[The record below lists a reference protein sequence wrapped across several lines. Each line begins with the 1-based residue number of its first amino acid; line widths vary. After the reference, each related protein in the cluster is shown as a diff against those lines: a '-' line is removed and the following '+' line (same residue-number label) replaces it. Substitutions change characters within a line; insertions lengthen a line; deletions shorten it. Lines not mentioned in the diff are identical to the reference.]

1 MSKLKIQ
8 TGPKNKF
15 LRAKSV
21 PVKKISRDVKKLLI
35 DMKQTLAA
43 EKGLG
48 LAAPQVGKNIRA
60 VIIKIEEMYV
70 PMINPEITRRSKE
83 KEICEEGCLS
93 LPKQYRYISRAREV
107 TVSFLDIKGGEHI
120 LHLEKL
126 SARVTQHEIDHLD
139 GVLIS
144 DY

>member
-1 MSKLKIQ
+1 
-8 TGPKNKF
+8 
-15 LRAKSV
+15 
-21 PVKKISRDVKKLLI
+21 
-35 DMKQTLAA
+35 MKQTLLA

-48 LAAPQVGKNIRA
+48 SVH
-60 VIIKIEEMYV
+60 
-70 PMINPEITRRSKE
+70 RRSEKYPRGYYKNRGDVCTDDKSGNHAPPKE

-93 LPKQYRYISRAREV
+93 LPKQYRYISRALAITGGFV
-107 TVSFLDIKGGEHI
+107 DIKGGEHI

-126 SARVTQHEIDHLD
+126 SARVMQHEVDHLD

>member
-8 TGPKNKF
+8 TGVKNEI
-15 LRAKSV
+15 LRTKSL
-21 PVKKISRDVKKLLI
+21 PVKKISRDVKKLLT

-60 VIIKIEEMYV
+60 VIVKIEETYV

-93 LPKQYRYISRAREV
+93 LPKQYRHISRALRV
-107 TVSFLDIKGGEHI
+107 TVAFSDIKGGEHV

-126 SARVTQHEIDHLD
+126 SARVIQHEVDHLD
-139 GVLIS
+139 GILIS